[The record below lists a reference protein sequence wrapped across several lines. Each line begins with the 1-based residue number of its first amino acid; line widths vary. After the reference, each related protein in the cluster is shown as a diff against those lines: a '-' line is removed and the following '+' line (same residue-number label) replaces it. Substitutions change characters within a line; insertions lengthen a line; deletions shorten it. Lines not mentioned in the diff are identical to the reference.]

1 MGIIDTHKKNDPEH
15 HAPCRKPKTEK
26 QSLKTPCQSQPKPN
40 QPTAFI
46 FDPNRASQP
55 RSEETSK
62 KY

>member
-1 MGIIDTHKKNDPEH
+1 MLPAENQKKT
-15 HAPCRKPKTEK
+15 TEK
-26 QSLKTPCQSQPKPN
+26 QSLKTPCQSQPKPS

-62 KY
+62 NINKKVLLGSGAR